1 MDSTSLIL
9 QIIQPFIVPILTTI
23 GSLVLFHYSQRYS
36 LQKNRRDI
44 ISAIL
49 AKSYVKFSEGRSKS
63 VLRIKNSVEP
73 IKFTLQFAYFVYF
86 LIKTYDFLQKINIPS
101 SDYAVAYFVL
111 ILQYYTFSYLFTFF
125 VFFGIFLGILYFF
138 EMKIVRAQY
147 YLLHVFLISLYPTI
161 SDLRWGGIFY
171 LSFYLY
177 LYITLFKLNINYL
190 PFALVVLLIFYI
202 FIFVSNTY
210 PAIGRLISSIKS
222 GSGKRILVNTESLI
236 FNQAEDK
243 PKIRVQVGST
253 LYEGKAKE
261 IDRDLVIISVDK
273 ELKEHEIH
281 IRWEAIQAFEVIEVK
296 QNSAE
301 KLYFM

>member
-36 LQKNRRDI
+36 LQKNKRDI

-49 AKSYVKFSEGRSKS
+49 TESYVKFIEGRSKS
-63 VLRIKNSVEP
+63 VFQIKNFVEP

-111 ILQYYTFSYLFTFF
+111 ILQYYTFSYLFIFF
-125 VFFGIFLGILYFF
+125 VFFGMFLGILYFF
-138 EMKIVRAQY
+138 EMKRVRTRY

-222 GSGKRILVNTESLI
+222 GSDKRILVNTESLI

-253 LYEGKAKE
+253 LYEGKVKE

-281 IRWEAIQAFEVIEVK
+281 IRWEAIQAFEVIELK
-296 QNSAE
+296 QNSTE